1 MKKLLSVAL
10 VLAICVSSYAQGYY
24 GDRYGR
30 PMGNRAAGQE
40 MFGNRRYGMGPG
52 YDSFGWNIYRDGY
65 RTSWSDYSESAYSLC
80 PPAYYEMRRAIWCG
94 VGSGICGLACIS
106 TGIAGVCNLV
116 YASETADTFADESNR
131 AKGTGTGLI
140 VASAATGIG
149 CGLLAYFCGS
159 HVRNSVAL
167 FNQGPNLDRRYRSS
181 LEFGITPSGRI
192 GVSLEF

>member
-1 MKKLLSVAL
+1 
-10 VLAICVSSYAQGYY
+10 GYY

-40 MFGNRRYGMGPG
+40 MFGTRRYGMGPG